1 MSGQV
6 VHTIENTNGSVTG
19 IAVLDDRMYVSYYNT
34 LQIAVYCPTTYQC
47 QSHLSTICQK
57 CGTQTN
63 EFQCRPCMYSYYR
76 YHCQTQIR
84 DMVGC
89 GVNNCLY
96 ASIHNINSI
105 HKVALGQNNTL
116 SSWSIDSSPHGLSV
130 TSSHNL
136 LVAVSGANALYEY
149 STDGVAIRQINLQ
162 PAGISAPVYAVQL
175 SNDHYAVVH
184 HGPTHQFSVISSD
197 GQLVQSYRGDAG
209 NMNEPRAVAV
219 DQAGR
224 VFVADQGNHR
234 ILVMCCKNL
243 SAYPLP
249 LPTECQLDG
258 PCSIYYDSSNR
269 HLYIGEWNGGR
280 IICCK
285 L

>member
-6 VHTIENTNGSVTG
+6 VHTIENTNGAVTG

-34 LQIAVYCPTTYQC
+34 PQIAVYCPTTYQR
-47 QSHLSTICQK
+47 QSELSIICQN
-57 CGTQTN
+57 CGTETN
-63 EFQCRPCMYSYYR
+63 GFVCWSCMYSYY
-76 YHCQTQIR
+76 HCQIQIR

-105 HKVALGQNNTL
+105 YKVALGQNNTL
-116 SSWSIDSSPHGLSV
+116 SSWSIDSSPQGLSV

-136 LVAVSGANALYEY
+136 LVAVSDANALYEY

-162 PAGISAPVYAVQL
+162 PAGISAPVHAVEL

-184 HGPTHQFSVISSD
+184 YGPTHQFSVISSD

-209 NMNEPRAVAV
+209 NMSEPRAVAV
-219 DQAGR
+219 DQAGI
-224 VFVADQGNHR
+224 VFVADQGNNR

-249 LPTECQLDG
+249 LPTGCQLNR
-258 PCSIYYDSSNR
+258 PYSIHYDSATSR
-269 HLYIGEWNGGR
+269 LYIGEWNGGR